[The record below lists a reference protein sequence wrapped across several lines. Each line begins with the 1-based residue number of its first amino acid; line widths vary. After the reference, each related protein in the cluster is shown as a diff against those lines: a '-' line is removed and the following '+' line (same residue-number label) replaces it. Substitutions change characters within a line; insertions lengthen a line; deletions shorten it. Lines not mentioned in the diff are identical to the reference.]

1 MRLNK
6 FNNKGV
12 TLIELTVALAIFSV
26 VIVIAVDSFMSVFRT
41 SRDSIYNQ
49 NLQDHAEFLFS
60 MMSKEIRMA
69 KINYDGTCDSFFY
82 GKPIN
87 GSQVVG
93 LNQIYATS
101 TINLDGTNTTDLRF
115 KNYKN
120 ECVRY
125 YLEKDPDNNN
135 VTRLKVDR
143 QNPAGTATESY
154 WVSPIVMDIQTI
166 NFTATPFKFDE
177 PVNISNAPY
186 SQLPSYVYYTMKIKS
201 NLWNPDTITYTNFIV
216 GRNFEQF

>member
-6 FNNKGV
+6 FNNKGI
-12 TLIELTVALAIFSV
+12 TLIELTIALAIFSV

-49 NLQDHAEFLFS
+49 SLQDHAEFLFS

-69 KINYDGTCDSFFY
+69 KINYDGSCDSFFY
-82 GKPIN
+82 DNPVN
-87 GSQVVG
+87 GSKVVE
-93 LNQIYATS
+93 LNQVYATS
-101 TINLDGTNTTDLRF
+101 TINLAGTNTTDLRF

-125 YLEKDPDNNN
+125 YLEKDPENNN

-143 QNPAGTATESY
+143 QNSTGIKESY
-154 WVSPIVMDIQTI
+154 WVSPIVMDIQNI
-166 NFTATPFKFDE
+166 NFVATPFKFDE
-177 PVNISNAPY
+177 PIKISNVSY

-201 NLWNPDTITYTNFIV
+201 NLWNPNTITYTNFIV